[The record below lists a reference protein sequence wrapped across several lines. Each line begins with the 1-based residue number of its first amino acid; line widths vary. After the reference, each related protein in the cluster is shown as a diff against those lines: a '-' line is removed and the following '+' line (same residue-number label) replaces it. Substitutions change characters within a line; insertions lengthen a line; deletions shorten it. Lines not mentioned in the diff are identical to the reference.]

1 MSLNSQPYQFISDSG
16 LDVGVSLAG
25 SGQLPLNALAG
36 ALCGLSIGVIIIYAM
51 HGCLLSTASNRL

>member
-51 HGCLLSTASNRL
+51 DSP